1 MYNKEETNEVVIKVM
16 AEKIRML
23 EWQLK
28 NAEDGCAKL
37 RAVNEQLKKDFAEKE
52 NRE

>member
-1 MYNKEETNEVVIKVM
+1 MLNDKEINGIVIKVM
-16 AEKIRML
+16 AEKISML
-23 EWQLK
+23 EWCLK
-28 NAEDGCAKL
+28 NAEDDNAKL